1 MSKPVYA
8 SLMIDDGVI
17 DQTIE
22 GWVKPG
28 YDEELQLPSISVQP
42 SAEYDPDAVFFTYSM
57 RDVQSISPMYPPEK
71 PPRFIEAPRQ
81 YHLNLPEGADTER
94 IIEQLKSMAAG
105 SAQIASADES

>member
-8 SLMIDDGVI
+8 RVMINNGAI
-17 DQTIE
+17 KQTID

-28 YDEELQLPSISVQP
+28 YDEDNLIAVVYVQP
-42 SAEYDPDAVFFTYSM
+42 SVEYDPDGVFFSYRMDHVPSM
-57 RDVQSISPMYPPEK
+57 TPAHPPEK